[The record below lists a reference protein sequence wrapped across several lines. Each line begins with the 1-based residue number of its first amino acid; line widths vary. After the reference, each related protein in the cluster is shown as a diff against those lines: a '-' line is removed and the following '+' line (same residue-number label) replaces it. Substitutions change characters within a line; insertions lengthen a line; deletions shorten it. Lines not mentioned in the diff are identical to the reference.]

1 MKIYREDSMKIIL
14 ASQSPRRI
22 EMMQWLGVPFE
33 SIIPDINEIKLR
45 DNNPEKLTRML
56 AEAKAQ
62 AVAKNLTSG
71 LVIGSDAVVAFN
83 NLIIEKPK
91 NINEQRKMLYLQR
104 GKPATVVTSVSIV
117 NAKTGKKL
125 TKTKKTEY
133 VMANISDEKIE
144 DYIKTGIGM
153 TRAGGYGQQD
163 ENGMFIGS
171 EFDCYPNS
179 IGFPICLV
187 KEMLYDMGVE
197 INLNIKKIVKQKI
210 GKSC

>member
-1 MKIYREDSMKIIL
+1 MKIIL

-33 SIIPDINEIKLR
+33 SVNPEIDETKLR
-45 DNNPEKLTRML
+45 SADPEELTRML

-62 AVAKNLTSG
+62 AVADKLLDG
-71 LVIGSDAVVAFN
+71 LIIGSDAVVAFN
-83 NLIIEKPK
+83 NQIIEKPK
-91 NINEQRKMLYLQR
+91 DINDQRRMLYMQR
-104 GKPATVVTSVSIV
+104 GKSATVVTSVSIV
-117 NAKTGKKL
+117 NAKTGKRL
-125 TKTKKTEY
+125 TKTKRTEY
-133 VMANISDEKIE
+133 VMANVSDKKIE
-144 DYIKTGIGM
+144 DYIKTGVGM

-163 ENGMFIGS
+163 ENGLFIGS

-187 KEMLYDMGVE
+187 KEMLSDMGIE
-197 INLNIKKIVKQKI
+197 INLNIKKIVKQKT